1 MTKEI
6 NCFTKVY
13 NLFIDARVNI
23 LLFPQVMSVH
33 MHLTAL
39 TGCASA
45 PRNVRMTEIWRDF
58 ITIAWD
64 APESD
69 GGSPLTGYAVEC
81 RDSFESSYRLLA
93 TVKPDTTSYTAKDLQ
108 EGRDYYLR
116 VFSQNA
122 AGLSEQ
128 PVELLPAI
136 KARLPF
142 GKYIVG
148 NLFPF

>member
-1 MTKEI
+1 
-6 NCFTKVY
+6 
-13 NLFIDARVNI
+13 
-23 LLFPQVMSVH
+23 
-33 MHLTAL
+33 
-39 TGCASA
+39 
-45 PRNVRMTEIWRDF
+45 MTEIWRDF

-148 NLFPF
+148 NLLPF

>member
-1 MTKEI
+1 M
-6 NCFTKVY
+6 
-13 NLFIDARVNI
+13 
-23 LLFPQVMSVH
+23 
-33 MHLTAL
+33 
-39 TGCASA
+39 
-45 PRNVRMTEIWRDF
+45 
-58 ITIAWD
+58 
-64 APESD
+64 PETD

-93 TVKPDTTSYTAKDLQ
+93 TVKPDTTSYTVTDLQ

-128 PVELLPAI
+128 PAELLPAV

-142 GKYIVG
+142 GKFSVG
-148 NLFPF
+148 NFSGIYLLL